1 MRPVRDLTSEFP
13 SAESRVE
20 RPSRWRRAMRSRRR
34 LLACLAA
41 TILAACDHSTPSR
54 SEALD
59 ALRSAAPTLD
69 GAPVS
74 IRVWQDGP
82 PWFSCAEVLA
92 KLGSPTDADAVHDEV
107 GNWRPL
113 IASGWLVVRD
123 SSYGA
128 VVDPGWCVAQI
139 ANDSAKRVQGWIPF
153 VGDSF
158 PTGRAR
164 RGWTVPVGRRRLVLT
179 ASPKRTGSDS
189 VMVSYA
195 GLVQP
200 NANGAAMRIDRDT
213 ARATA
218 LLRRVD
224 GKWQVVELAR
234 PK

>member
-1 MRPVRDLTSEFP
+1 MCVRRP
-13 SAESRVE
+13 
-20 RPSRWRRAMRSRRR
+20 
-34 LLACLAA
+34 LLAFLVASA
-41 TILAACDHSTPSR
+41 VTACDSTPSR
-54 SEALD
+54 SD
-59 ALRSAAPTLD
+59 ALHALRDAAPTLD
-69 GAPVS
+69 SAPVS
-74 IRVWQDGP
+74 VRVWQDGP

-92 KLGSPTDADAVHDEV
+92 KLGSPADAGAVHDEV
-107 GNWRPL
+107 GDWRPL

-128 VVDPGWCVAQI
+128 VVDPGWCVARI
-139 ANDSAKRVQGWIPF
+139 ADDSAKRVQGWIPF

-158 PTGRAR
+158 PTGRPR
-164 RGWTVPVGRRRLVLT
+164 RGWTVPVGRRRLAVT

-189 VMVSYA
+189 VTVSYE

-200 NANGAAMRIDRDT
+200 NANGVAMRVDRDT

-234 PK
+234 AK